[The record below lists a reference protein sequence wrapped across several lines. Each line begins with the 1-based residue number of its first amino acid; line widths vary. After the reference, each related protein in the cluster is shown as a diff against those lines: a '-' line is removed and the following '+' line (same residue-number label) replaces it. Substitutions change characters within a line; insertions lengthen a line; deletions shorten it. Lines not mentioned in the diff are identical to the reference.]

1 MIRMNWTGLAVASL
15 GVLLAGC
22 AGVPPQRGTAEVDKL
37 IAARGGTT
45 PEWPVAERDSAEV
58 SEMLRE
64 PLTLERAV
72 ELAFRRNPQ
81 IRATYADLGIAEA
94 DVLHASRPRNP
105 RLGYVSLDQEEGGAS
120 QITRSVSLGFA
131 DLLLLPARTRLARAE
146 LERAREQ
153 IGAALLDLESHV
165 ETAWFD
171 YVTAQQVAQMRAVVA
186 SSADASAKFAQ
197 RLRDAG
203 TLPAKA
209 LALEVAAATE
219 ARVAAS
225 RSRADS
231 IRARAALAGLLGVSS
246 RETWDVPKALPA
258 PLAAKIAE
266 DGVVERALQGRLDV
280 SAARREVDV
289 LSGALGLT
297 RRWRWL
303 GDVDVGYTRE
313 RETDGSRLRG
323 PSLSV
328 EVPIFDQ
335 NRSAVLRSQS
345 RLEAARA
352 RLESLELSVRNDVA
366 AGLDRLETTQ
376 AIAEAY
382 RTALVP
388 QREAIVARTQEE
400 ANYMLVGTFELL
412 EARRAE
418 FDAYQ
423 EYLEAVRDYWTAR
436 IDLRRAV
443 GGTLPGDDQLPD
455 STLGIDAVLEGAQ
468 P

>member
-1 MIRMNWTGLAVASL
+1 MIRMNWTGLACASL

-22 AGVPPQRGTAEVDKL
+22 AGVPPQRGTAEIDKL
-37 IAARGGTT
+37 IAARGGAV
-45 PEWPVAERDSAEV
+45 PAWPDRQPAQTGA
-58 SEMLRE
+58 SEALRE
-64 PLTLERAV
+64 PLTLGRAV
-72 ELAFRRNPQ
+72 ELAFVRNPQ
-81 IRATYADLGIAEA
+81 IRATYAELGVAES
-94 DVLHASRPRNP
+94 DVLAASRPRNP
-105 RLGYVSLDQEEGGAS
+105 RLGYVSLDEQGSGAS
-120 QITRSVSLGFA
+120 QITRSVSLGFT
-131 DLLLLPARTRLARAE
+131 DLLLLPARTRLADAE
-146 LERAREQ
+146 LHRSRER
-153 IGAALLDLESHV
+153 IGAALLELESQV
-165 ETAWFD
+165 QTAWFE
-171 YVTAQQVAQMRAVVA
+171 YVTAQQVAQMRETVAVA
-186 SSADASAKFAQ
+186 AETSAKFAQ

-203 TLPAKA
+203 NLPAKA
-209 LALEVAAATE
+209 LALELAAATE

-225 RSRADS
+225 RSRADAV
-231 IRARAALAGLLGVSS
+231 RARAALAGLLGVSL
-246 RETWDVPKALPA
+246 RESWDVPKTLPA
-258 PLAAKIAE
+258 PLAEKIAE
-266 DGVVERALQGRLDV
+266 EGVAERALQTRLDV

-303 GDVDVGYTRE
+303 GNVEVGYERE
-313 RETDGSRLRG
+313 SETDGSRLRG

-328 EVPIFDQ
+328 EVPVFNQ
-335 NRSAVLRSQS
+335 NRASVLRAQS

-352 RLESLELSVRNDVA
+352 RLESLELGVRNEVA

-400 ANYMLVGTFELL
+400 ANYMLVGTFELIQ
-412 EARRAE
+412 ARRAE

-436 IDLRRAV
+436 VDLRRAV
-443 GGTLPGDDQLPD
+443 GGALPGDETPHRDTIGTSPQL
-455 STLGIDAVLEGAQ
+455 LRGQ